1 MTQIEQIQKLHYLID
16 SLLNLA
22 ETNIEMHLLLLQLAT
37 FLIEQVGVLVDEVQ
51 VVARSDGHRVTASF
65 SQSVVRLFREDIN
78 TLIMHQTVVVKYW
91 LNLTR
96 Q

>member
-1 MTQIEQIQKLHYLID
+1 MNSKTRAGRACSDTDNQTSKSKYKNCINLVH

-22 ETNIEMHLLLLQLAT
+22 ETNIEMHLLLLQLAP

-65 SQSVVRLFREDIN
+65 SQAVVRLFKEDVN
-78 TLIMHQTVVVKYW
+78 T
-91 LNLTR
+91 
-96 Q
+96 